1 MSERTTQR
9 AMVEAAREYL
19 RRSDS
24 ADFITIKDLAIER
37 GLNKISLQ
45 RYSHRSSSR
54 KVGKI
59 INKCLSDA
67 AERALNAE
75 QR

>member
-1 MSERTTQR
+1 
-9 AMVEAAREYL
+9 MVEAAREYL

-45 RYSHRSSSR
+45 RYVSLIRENKPLPSLEQPQ
-54 KVGKI
+54 GGQ
-59 INKCLSDA
+59 NKCLSDA
-67 AERALNAE
+67 AEHALI
-75 QR
+75 